1 MRPAEIPIVYKTEDI
16 VRFCKT
22 QCPNTDQAK
31 EIWQGMASMIWYL
44 IQTTQ
49 SKELSQE
56 YQQISQLAR
65 EYNIEIPSKKMS
77 SLYNY
82 MKQINEIYR
91 SRMQIAARDAIKKG
105 RSPIAKRAMARF
117 KKPLRPE
124 AEGS

>member
-1 MRPAEIPIVYKTEDI
+1 
-16 VRFCKT
+16 
-22 QCPNTDQAK
+22 
-31 EIWQGMASMIWYL
+31 
-44 IQTTQ
+44 
-49 SKELSQE
+49 
-56 YQQISQLAR
+56 
-65 EYNIEIPSKKMS
+65 
-77 SLYNY
+77 

>member
-82 MKQINEIYR
+82 MKQLSDNEHNFNNQTIVTNDGE
-91 SRMQIAARDAIKKG
+91 Q
-105 RSPIAKRAMARF
+105 
-117 KKPLRPE
+117 PE
-124 AEGS
+124 FTTRN